1 MPKRSLRQR
10 MLAQRRAFP
19 LPEQA
24 RASLEIQRVLA
35 SRPEFAAARVL
46 ALYSPIHGEVDTTWL
61 MHLATAT
68 GKTVLLPAMTAAGLV
83 FRELPRD
90 YELVPGAFGVMEPAA
105 DCPERQ
111 PAEADL
117 LVVPG
122 VAFDL
127 AGRRLGYGKGCYDR
141 ALHRLENTGK
151 LVAIAYDFQV
161 LDEIA
166 GESHDVQ
173 MDLIITEMRIVTPRF
188 VTIEKGVQQ

>member
-1 MPKRSLRQR
+1 

-19 LPEQA
+19 LQEQA
-24 RASLEIQRVLA
+24 RASQQIQQSLA
-35 SRPEFAAARVL
+35 SRPEFAVARVL

-61 MHLATAT
+61 RQLAMAT
-68 GKTVLLPAMTAAGLV
+68 GKTVLLPVMTAEALL
-83 FRELPRD
+83 FRELRSND
-90 YELVPGAFGVMEPAA
+90 DLVPGAFGIMEPTAA
-105 DCPERQ
+105 CPVRQ

-141 ALHRLENTGK
+141 ALHRLENSGK

-161 LDEIA
+161 LDEIV